1 MHTESK
7 LARQRRHYFVQD
19 RKVRCHM
26 TYILE
31 FPLLFRES
39 TFLFD
44 GVGLVYSA
52 KGAVEWEEQE
62 LKKNSVMK
70 SMH

>member
-1 MHTESK
+1 
-7 LARQRRHYFVQD
+7 
-19 RKVRCHM
+19 M

-70 SMH
+70 STH